1 MLAVKCQVSTY
12 GFSTSKFQFSA
23 GMQLR
28 HFFGCFI
35 SNSYMLVTCCDYYF
49 GILGYHSN
57 IVSFIL
63 IYFHEPVA
71 ENKFSDLPSFTF

>member
-28 HFFGCFI
+28 HF
-35 SNSYMLVTCCDYYF
+35 SVVLLVTVKRTAPYVHAVIITLAF
-49 GILGYHSN
+49 WVTIA
-57 IVSFIL
+57 I
-63 IYFHEPVA
+63 
-71 ENKFSDLPSFTF
+71 